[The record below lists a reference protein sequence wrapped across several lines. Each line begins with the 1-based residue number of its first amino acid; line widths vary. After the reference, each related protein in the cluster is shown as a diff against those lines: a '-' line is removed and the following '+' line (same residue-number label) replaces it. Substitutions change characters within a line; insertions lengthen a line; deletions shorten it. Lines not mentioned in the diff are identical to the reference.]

1 MLTGMIPR
9 LEGNTDAAGGERA
22 ATVAP
27 SGRQSISSAQAEG
40 VALDGTLISGTKK
53 ETDLDRET
61 SLALRRCS
69 AYIKITLYRP
79 LDPRA
84 AQLLLICLLGPN
96 PLLPSAYPR
105 QTRGRLA

>member
-1 MLTGMIPR
+1 MLQEERELLQWRPQEGRASLVHRWRGWPWTG
-9 LEGNTDAAGGERA
+9 
-22 ATVAP
+22 
-27 SGRQSISSAQAEG
+27 Q
-40 VALDGTLISGTKK
+40 LISGTKK

-61 SLALRRCS
+61 SLALRQCS